1 MMTAPAGRWLGLLLI
16 SWLTLFGA
24 GFSAALSAAE
34 VEVRGLFAGSALL
47 MINGDSKLL
56 KQGATY
62 QGVTLVSA
70 SSKEAVVSINGKT
83 HRLGMSK
90 RISASFKAAEN
101 SEVRLAPGRGG
112 HYLTPARI
120 NGQPVTVMVDTGATA
135 VAMSL
140 PQAKALGIDYRNGVP
155 TRVSTANGVVN
166 AYRVKLAEV
175 TVGTVTVSNVEG
187 LVNVGNFPD
196 VILLGNSYLQRV
208 KMFTENGVLVF
219 QSQY

>member
-1 MMTAPAGRWLGLLLI
+1 MTTSLAGRWLGWSLLAG
-16 SWLTLFGA
+16 WLTVFSGA
-24 GFSAALSAAE
+24 LVAAE

-47 MINGDSKLL
+47 MINGESKLL
-56 KQGATY
+56 KQGTDY

-70 SSKEAVVSINGKT
+70 NSKEAVVSINGKQ

-90 RISASFKAAEN
+90 RISASFKAAEHN
-101 SEVRLAPGRGG
+101 EVRLAPGRGG
-112 HYLTPARI
+112 HYRTPARI
-120 NGQPVTVMVDTGATA
+120 NNQPVTVMVDTGATA

-140 PQAKALGIDYRNGVP
+140 PQARVLGIDYRNGTL

-166 AYRVKLAEV
+166 AYRVMLAEV
-175 TVGTVTVSNVEG
+175 TVGTVTIKNVEG
-187 LVNVGNFPD
+187 LVNMGNYPD
-196 VILLGNSYLQRV
+196 MILLGNSYLQRV